1 MRLAGHY
8 LLQFYLL
15 WGNIKT
21 DRPEVH
27 LPVVVHTGNHEE
39 YPGSLSASFPQPA
52 QSEDDGSLVLL
63 DHLDSEEEGEG
74 EGAEDDEDAGDGEKE
89 GAETRTLLAGGY
101 KQRLLA

>member
-1 MRLAGHY
+1 MVRLAGHY

-27 LPVVVHTGNHEE
+27 LPVVVHTGNDEE
-39 YPGSLSASFPQPA
+39 YPGSLSSSFPQPA

-63 DHLDSEEEGEG
+63 DHLDTH
-74 EGAEDDEDAGDGEKE
+74 AEGDGHGDHDEE
-89 GAETRTLLAGGY
+89 VGE
-101 KQRLLA
+101 

>member
-1 MRLAGHY
+1 MVRLAGHY

-63 DHLDSEEEGEG
+63 DHLDGVEEGEG
-74 EGAEDDEDAGDGEKE
+74 EGGDDEKE
-89 GAETRTLLAGGY
+89 GDDGHEVTAEAGPLFTG
-101 KQRLLA
+101 

>member
-1 MRLAGHY
+1 MVRLAGHY

-27 LPVVVHTGNHEE
+27 LPVVVHTGNDEE
-39 YPGSLSASFPQPA
+39 YPGALSASFPQPA

-63 DHLDSEEEGEG
+63 DHLDSVEEGQG
-74 EGAEDDEDAGDGEKE
+74 KCGDDEKE
-89 GAETRTLLAGGY
+89 GYDGHEVAAETGSLVTG
-101 KQRLLA
+101 